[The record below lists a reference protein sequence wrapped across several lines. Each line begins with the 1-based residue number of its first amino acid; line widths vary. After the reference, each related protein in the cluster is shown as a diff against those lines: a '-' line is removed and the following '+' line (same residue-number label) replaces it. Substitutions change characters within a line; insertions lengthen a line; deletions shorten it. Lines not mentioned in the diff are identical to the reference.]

1 MQLGKTQTLQISEK
15 LNSGWILIDEE
26 SGEKAFLPK
35 IFIRDEQ
42 EVGEYIEVFVYQ
54 DDDKLKAT
62 TEIPLA
68 EVGEF
73 AVMSCVQ
80 SLPSG
85 AFMDW
90 GIIKDLFVPYKQ
102 QKTKIVEGKRYL
114 VYLYVDEDMGLITGT
129 TKFKRNPQYQ
139 DLPFKKG
146 DKVDLIMMNESE
158 LGWNVIINK
167 KYIGLVYASDVFKKL
182 YPLSEE
188 KGYIKAIREDGKID
202 ISLQPEG
209 FENIDEFKQ
218 KILDKLE
225 ENYGLLYVSDKS
237 TPEEI
242 KEELQM
248 SKKNFKK
255 AIGGLYKDKI
265 IDISDDKI
273 RLL

>member
-1 MQLGKTQTLQISEK
+1 MQLGKTQTLTISEK
-15 LNSGWILIDEE
+15 INSGWILVDE

-35 IFIRDEQ
+35 IFIQDEKEEGE
-42 EVGEYIEVFVYQ
+42 EVEVFVYQ

-90 GIIKDLFVPYKQ
+90 GIIKDLFIPYKQ

-114 VYLYVDEDMGLITGT
+114 VYIYVDEDMELITGT
-129 TKFKRNPQYQ
+129 TKFKRNPQYD

-146 DKVDLIMMNESE
+146 DKVDLLMMNESE
-158 LGWNVIINK
+158 LGWNVVINK
-167 KYIGLVYASDVFKKL
+167 QYIGLIYASDVFKKL

-188 KGYIKAIREDGKID
+188 KGYIKTIREDGKID

-218 KILDKLE
+218 KILNKLE

-237 TPEEI
+237 SPEEI
-242 KEELQM
+242 KDELQM

-255 AIGGLYKDKI
+255 AIGGLYKDKV
-265 IDISDDKI
+265 IDILEDKI
-273 RLL
+273 KLL

>member
-1 MQLGKTQTLQISEK
+1 MQLGKTQTLTISEK
-15 LNSGWILIDEE
+15 INSGWILVDE

-35 IFIRDEQ
+35 IFIQ
-42 EVGEYIEVFVYQ
+42 EEKETGEEVEVFVYQ

-90 GIIKDLFVPYKQ
+90 GIIKDLFIPYKQ

-114 VYLYVDEDMGLITGT
+114 VYIYVDEDMELITGT
-129 TKFKRNPQYQ
+129 TKFKRNPQY
-139 DLPFKKG
+139 DHLPFQKG

-158 LGWNVIINK
+158 LGWNVVINK
-167 KYIGLVYASDVFKKL
+167 QYIGLIYASDVFKKL

-188 KGYIKAIREDGKID
+188 KGYIKTIREDGKID
-202 ISLQPEG
+202 VSLQPEG

-218 KILDKLE
+218 KILNKLE

-237 TPEEI
+237 SPEEI
-242 KEELQM
+242 KDELQM

-255 AIGGLYKDKI
+255 AIGGLYKDKV
-265 IDISDDKI
+265 IDILEDKI
-273 RLL
+273 KLL

>member
-1 MQLGKTQTLQISEK
+1 MQLGKTQTLTISEK
-15 LNSGWILIDEE
+15 INSGWILVDE

-35 IFIRDEQ
+35 IFMQDEKEIGE
-42 EVGEYIEVFVYQ
+42 EVDVFVYQ

-90 GIIKDLFVPYKQ
+90 GIIKDLFIPYKQ
-102 QKTKIVEGKRYL
+102 QKTKIIEGKRYL
-114 VYLYVDEDMGLITGT
+114 VYIYVDEDMELITGT
-129 TKFKRNPQYQ
+129 TKFKRNPQYT
-139 DLPFKKG
+139 DLPFQKG
-146 DKVDLIMMNESE
+146 DKVDLLMMNESE

-167 KYIGLVYASDVFKKL
+167 QYIGLIYVSDVFKKL

-209 FENIDEFKQ
+209 FENIDEFKK

-237 TPEEI
+237 SPEEI
-242 KEELQM
+242 KDELGM

-255 AIGGLYKDKI
+255 AVGGLYKDKV
-265 IDISDDKI
+265 IDILEDKI
-273 RLL
+273 KLL

>member
-1 MQLGKTQTLQISEK
+1 MQLGKTQNLQISEK

-35 IFIRDEQ
+35 IFIREEQ

-102 QKTKIVEGKRYL
+102 QKTKIIEGKRYL
-114 VYLYVDEDMGLITGT
+114 VYLYVDEDMELITGT

-146 DKVDLIMMNESE
+146 DKVDLILMNESE
-158 LGWNVIINK
+158 LGWNVVINK
-167 KYIGLVYASDVFKKL
+167 KYIGLIYASDVFKKL

-202 ISLQPEG
+202 VSLQPEG

-242 KEELQM
+242 KDELQM

-273 RLL
+273 KLL